1 MTTVRVARDQGVGH
15 IVLSTPERQNMLDRE
30 AADALFSAFQE
41 LEQDGAVRVVHLTGA
56 GEDFCTGPD
65 LAAMAEVAERPGE
78 ANREDAEALGRV
90 YLAMRA
96 LMKPIVCSVRGRAL
110 SSGVGLA
117 IAADLVLAHA
127 DAEFGFPEVRVGY
140 VPALP
145 LPMLRRAVAEKR
157 TADIILTGR
166 IVNAEEAERIGLV
179 SRVLPAASYD
189 DELSAVL
196 AGLVRMSPTSLALSK
211 WLLYKLD
218 ELSVENG
225 VAAGVVTDVEARG
238 TEDFRAVLR
247 SFREPPAS
255 P

>member
-1 MTTVRVARDQGVGH
+1 MTKIRIERDSGIGRVLLA
-15 IVLSTPERQNMLDRE
+15 TPERQNMLDRE
-30 AADALFSAFQE
+30 AADGLFAAFQE
-41 LEQDGAVRVVHLTGA
+41 LEQDASVRVVHLTGE
-56 GEDFCTGPD
+56 GDDFCTGPD
-65 LAAMAEVAERPGE
+65 LAAMAKVAELPGE
-78 ANREDAEALGRV
+78 ANRDDAEALGRV
-90 YLAMRA
+90 FLAMRA

-117 IAADLVLAHA
+117 VAADIVLAHA

-145 LPMLRRAVAEKR
+145 LSMLRRAVAEKR

-166 IVNAEEAERIGLV
+166 IINAEEAERMGLV

-189 DELSAVL
+189 DELSAML
-196 AGLVRMSPTSLALSK
+196 AGLVRLSPTSLALSK

-238 TEDFRAVLR
+238 TEDFKAVLR
-247 SFREPPAS
+247 SFREPPTA
-255 P
+255 

>member
-1 MTTVRVARDQGVGH
+1 MTTVRIAREEGVGH
-15 IVLSTPERQNMLDRE
+15 VILSTPERQNMLDRT
-30 AADALFSAFQE
+30 AADGLFAAFQE
-41 LEQDGAVRVVHLTGA
+41 LEHDGTVRVVHLTGA
-56 GEDFCTGPD
+56 GDDFCTGPD

-78 ANREDAEALGRV
+78 ANRDDAEALGRV
-90 YLAMRA
+90 FLAMRA

-117 IAADLVLAHA
+117 IAADIVLAHA

-145 LPMLRRAVAEKR
+145 LAMLRRALGEKHA
-157 TADIILTGR
+157 ADLLLTGR
-166 IVNAEEAERIGLV
+166 IINAEEADRIGLV
-179 SRVLPAASYD
+179 SRVLAAASYE
-189 DELSAVL
+189 DEVDAVL
-196 AGLVRMSPTSLALSK
+196 AGLVRLSPTSLALSK

-238 TEDFRAVLR
+238 TEDFKAVLR
-247 SFREPPAS
+247 TFRTPPEQ
-255 P
+255 